1 MSAIGGIHTLTG
13 CIVDQYMQI
22 LAYLNNHAPEG
33 VIIAGLF
40 ASFSDRLNE
49 SLFTRLT
56 KDERLWAQMAA
67 KALVDTSRISEA
79 TPMIKDVVLA
89 VIEINLREKLN
100 THERIDNER
109 TMTST
114 LELDA
119 LRRAFINHPHYAS
132 FETLLRALPTKQA
145 LLDRLMISVAARR
158 LEWQVEITTEFSKDP
173 EVWHHRSLTIDMKV
187 AIYRRIGLCDV
198 KDMDPY
204 PKMLKIVGLS
214 H

>member
-1 MSAIGGIHTLTG
+1 
-13 CIVDQYMQI
+13 
-22 LAYLNNHAPEG
+22 
-33 VIIAGLF
+33 
-40 ASFSDRLNE
+40 
-49 SLFTRLT
+49 
-56 KDERLWAQMAA
+56 
-67 KALVDTSRISEA
+67 
-79 TPMIKDVVLA
+79 MIQDVVLA

-109 TMTST
+109 TMIFT

-145 LLDRLMISVAARR
+145 LLDRLMVSVAARR
-158 LEWQVEITTEFSKDP
+158 LEWQGKITTEFPKDP
-173 EVWHHRSLTIDMKV
+173 KIWHHRSLTIDMKV
-187 AIYRRIGLCDV
+187 ALYRRIGLGDV
-198 KDMDPY
+198 KDVDPY